1 MTMAASQTPRARFL
15 GAELRDARTKV
26 DISVR
31 ELARQLGIGHAKVS
45 LWENGKKI
53 PKTEDV
59 ASYLTVIGV
68 TGDERERLLE
78 MARLAEQPNWLLAG
92 VPGIDAELGAL
103 MEFEKTAKEI
113 TVWAPLLIPGLLQT
127 GDYARAIMGNSPS
140 ADTRV
145 AMRLGRRDVL
155 TRRHPAEFTAII
167 GEAVLR
173 DAITEPE
180 VTVAQLEHLRRT
192 AELPN
197 VTVQIMPSRVGYHPG
212 LAGPFVLLEFAK
224 AKPIVHVEHHR
235 ASAFA
240 FEDADVAAFVDVAE
254 RLRGLA
260 MNPDESA
267 SFIAELMNELESSP

>member
-1 MTMAASQTPRARFL
+1 MAASQTPRARFL
-15 GAELRDARTKV
+15 GAELRDARTTAK
-26 DISVR
+26 ISVR
-31 ELARQLGIGHAKVS
+31 ELARRLGIGHAKVS

-68 TGDERERLLE
+68 TGDERDRLLE

-92 VPGIDAELGAL
+92 VPGINAELGAL
-103 MEFEKTAKEI
+103 MEFEKTAHAV
-113 TVWAPLLIPGLLQT
+113 TVWAPLLVPGLLQT
-127 GDYARAIMGNSPS
+127 GDYARAIMGTNPS

-145 AMRLGRRDVL
+145 AMRLGRRDIL
-155 TRRHPAEFTAII
+155 TRRHPVQFTAII

-180 VTVAQLEHLRRT
+180 ITIAQLDHLKQT

-197 VTVQIMPSRVGYHPG
+197 VSVLVMPSRAGYHPG
-212 LAGPFVLLEFAK
+212 LAGPFVLLEFLK

-235 ASAFA
+235 ASAFVFDDDDVTA
-240 FEDADVAAFVDVAE
+240 FIAVVE

-260 MNPDESA
+260 MKPDESA
-267 SFIAELMNELESSP
+267 GFIAKLLNEMEH